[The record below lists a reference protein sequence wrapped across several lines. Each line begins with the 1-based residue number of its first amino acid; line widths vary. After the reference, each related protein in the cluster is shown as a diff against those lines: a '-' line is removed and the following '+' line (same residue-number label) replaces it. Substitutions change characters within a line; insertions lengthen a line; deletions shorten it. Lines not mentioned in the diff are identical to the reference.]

1 MSIVT
6 FWNAM
11 KKENGQT
18 LSAIAIATY
27 MAMEHNFKT
36 LLIDTTFNDA
46 TTERAFWKKKK
57 DSNMFSEL
65 TSGKMDISSG
75 AEGLLS
81 AVASNKA
88 TPEIVVNYTRIVF
101 KDRLDVLLGLRT
113 TNINEYE
120 NSMGLYRDLIMTAG
134 KYYDLVLVDLPKG
147 NGNSAIDSI
156 LKLSNMILY
165 TMPPNLVNIDNY
177 KELRMNNS
185 IVSSLKTVPLLAKS
199 DETSSYNVR
208 NTTRYIKEKTQI
220 PTIPY
225 SVRFMEAVNESNTTK
240 FMTNTKLSKSA
251 LANNEEF
258 FVALD
263 GSCNFILNKLKE
275 LSKTQ
280 K

>member
-11 KKENGQT
+11 RKENGQT

-27 MAMEHNFKT
+27 MAMEHNMKI
-36 LLIDTTFNDA
+36 LLIDTTFDDI

-57 DSNMFSEL
+57 ENKMFSEL
-65 TSGKMDISSG
+65 TTGKMDISSG

-101 KDRLDVLLGLRT
+101 KDRLDILLGLRT
-113 TNINEYE
+113 KNYKEHE
-120 NSMGLYRDLIMTAG
+120 NSLPLYRDLIMTAS
-134 KYYDLVLVDLPKG
+134 KYYDIVFVDLPKG
-147 NGNSAIDSI
+147 RDNSAIDSI
-156 LKLSNMILY
+156 LKMSNMVLY
-165 TMPPNLVNIDNY
+165 TMPPNLVNIDRY
-177 KELRMNNS
+177 KELRMEDP
-185 IVSSLKTVPLLAKS
+185 IVSTPKVFPLLAKS
-199 DETSSYNVR
+199 DERASYNVR

-225 SVRFMEAVNESNTTK
+225 SYRFMEAVNESNTTK
-240 FMTNTKLSKSA
+240 FMTNTKLSRSA
-251 LANNEEF
+251 LRVNEEF
-258 FVALD
+258 FDALD
-263 GSCNFILNKLKE
+263 GSCNFVLNKLRE
-275 LSKTQ
+275 LSKIQ